1 MRMLSCL
8 VVICSLLPAAASQAQ
23 EIVETD
29 THNMQVVADGVW
41 FAVGNGT
48 VYTISNA
55 LVIERDEDVVI
66 VDSHVTPAAGAALL
80 DSIAVVTDKPVTTVI
95 NSHFHYDHAFGTQAF
110 GDDIQVIGH
119 EYTRARLSNDPL
131 NDPTYLRSLERFDNT
146 VADIETRLAAADDA
160 AERAG
165 LETELSFWRA
175 HVSSQEETDPV
186 APNVS
191 VSDRMTLYR
200 GGREIQLVWLGRAH
214 TGGDLAV
221 YLPEEKIV
229 FTGDMMLGRPSYMGD
244 GYVGEWGATLGRLKQ
259 LDIELVLPGH
269 GEGFS
274 DLRII
279 DYVQAYYNDLHSEV
293 MRLKN
298 QGYPAAEAAA
308 RVDLRHHQDSL
319 GISELGADM
328 LTVQRIYD
336 LADGVAE

>member
-1 MRMLSCL
+1 MRMLPCL
-8 VVICSLLPAAASQAQ
+8 VMICAFSPVSATQAQ
-23 EIVETD
+23 EIIETD

-41 FAVGNGT
+41 FAVGNGA
-48 VYTISNA
+48 VYTMSNA
-55 LVIERDEDVVI
+55 LVIERDDDVVI

-95 NSHFHYDHAFGTQAF
+95 NSHFHYDHAYGTQAF
-110 GDDIQVIGH
+110 GDDLQVIGH
-119 EYTRARLSNDPL
+119 EYTRARLSDDPL

-146 VADIETRLAAADDA
+146 VADLEARLAAADDA
-160 AERAG
+160 GERAG

-175 HVSSQEETDPV
+175 HVSSQDETDPV

-200 GGREIQLVWLGRAH
+200 GGREIQLIWLGRAH

-244 GYVGEWGATLGRLKQ
+244 GYVGEWSATLGRLKQ

-279 DYVQAYYNDLHSEV
+279 DYVQAYYNDLYADAI
-293 MRLKN
+293 RLKN
-298 QGYPAAEAAA
+298 QGYSAAEAAA
-308 RVDLRHHQDSL
+308 RVDLRHHQDTL
-319 GISELGADM
+319 GVSELGADM
-328 LTVQRIYD
+328 LAVQRIYD
-336 LADGVAE
+336 LADGIAE

>member
-8 VVICSLLPAAASQAQ
+8 IVFTALLPATLSQAQ
-23 EIVETD
+23 EIIETD
-29 THNMQVVADGVW
+29 THDLQVVADGVW

-48 VYTISNA
+48 LYTMSNA

-80 DSIAVVTDKPVTTVI
+80 DSIAVVTDKPVTTVV
-95 NSHFHYDHAFGTQAF
+95 NSHFHYDHAYGTQAF
-110 GDDIQVIGH
+110 GDDLQVIGH
-119 EYTRARLSNDPL
+119 EYTRARLSDDPL
-131 NDPTYLRSLERFDNT
+131 NDPTYLRSLDRFDNT
-146 VADIETRLAAADDA
+146 VADIEARLAAADDA
-160 AERAG
+160 EARTG

-175 HVSSQEETDPV
+175 HVNAQEETDPV

-244 GYVGEWGATLGRLKQ
+244 GYVEEWSATLGRLKE

-269 GEGFS
+269 GDGFT

-279 DYVQAYYNDLHSEV
+279 DYVQAYYNDLHAGV

-298 QGYPAAEAAA
+298 QGYSAEEAAA

-319 GISELGADM
+319 GVSELGADM
-328 LTVQRIYD
+328 LAVQRIYD
-336 LADGVAE
+336 LADGNAE

>member
-1 MRMLSCL
+1 MRLLSHAALFCAL
-8 VVICSLLPAAASQAQ
+8 MPVAASQAQ
-23 EIVETD
+23 EIIETD
-29 THNMQVVADGVW
+29 THDMRLVADGVW
-41 FAVGNGT
+41 FAVGNGSLHT
-48 VYTISNA
+48 MSNA

-80 DSIAVVTDKPVTTVI
+80 DSIGVVSDKPVTTVI
-95 NSHFHYDHAFGTQAF
+95 YSHFHYDHSYGTQAF
-110 GDDIQVIGH
+110 GADIQVIGH
-119 EYTRARLSNDPL
+119 DYTRARLSNDPL
-131 NDPTYLRSLERFDNT
+131 NDPTYLRSLTRFDNT
-146 VADIETRLAAADDA
+146 VADIEARLAAADDE

-165 LETELSFWRA
+165 LEIELSFWRA
-175 HVSSQEETDPV
+175 HVRAQGETMPV
-186 APNVS
+186 APDVS
-191 VSDRMTLYR
+191 VSERMTLYR

-269 GEGFS
+269 GDGFS

-298 QGYPAAEAAA
+298 QGYTAAEAAA
-308 RVDLRHHQDSL
+308 RVDLRHHRDSL
-319 GISELGADM
+319 GIDELGADG
-328 LTVQRIYD
+328 LAVQRIYD
-336 LADGVAE
+336 LADGAAQ